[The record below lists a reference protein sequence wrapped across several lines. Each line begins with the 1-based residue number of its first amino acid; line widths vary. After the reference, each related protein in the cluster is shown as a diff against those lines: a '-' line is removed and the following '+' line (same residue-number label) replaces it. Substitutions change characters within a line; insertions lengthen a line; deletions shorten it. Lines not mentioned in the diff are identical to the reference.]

1 MMLHEHAARP
11 AMFLAALV
19 FCTVG
24 WAGSLRA
31 QPSSSG
37 PVAPK
42 TALSIA
48 VAPFERVGEVDS
60 DVPDVAMMLA
70 RRLSTLGVERVVS
83 PRELGVPPIGDPD
96 AETAAEWAKRS
107 DVQTVVVGRTTALGS
122 KLSVD
127 ARLRSGASG
136 SPLGRRFFV
145 EVSRPRDLAI
155 AVEEL
160 AGQVLAQAGEAELPA
175 TPVAGA
181 APAPA
186 ESDAAPAGAAPAGEA
201 PAGGPPA
208 VAAAAPPRAGFRKDA
223 PISIHSDMLDVFDKG
238 GAKRFVFTGGV
249 TALQAGLEIRCQRL
263 EAHYPPGRS
272 QPARIVATGSV
283 KMKQEGRVAI
293 CEEAIFYRDDDRI
306 VCIGNVAEVEQG
318 CDLVR
323 GREITFH
330 TATEELKVKGA
341 ADVRINPDSQ
351 CATAP
356 GTGQ

>member
-1 MMLHEHAARP
+1 ML
-11 AMFLAALV
+11 LAALV
-19 FCTVG
+19 LFTLG
-24 WAGSLRA
+24 WPEGVRA

-37 PVAPK
+37 AVAPK

-48 VAPFERVGEVDS
+48 VAPFERVGGVS
-60 DVPDVAMMLA
+60 ADVPDVAMMLA

-96 AETAAEWAKRS
+96 AETAVDWASRS
-107 DVQTVVVGRTTALGS
+107 EVQTVVVGRTTALGS

-127 ARLRSGASG
+127 VRLRSGATG
-136 SPLGRRFFV
+136 NPLGRRFFV
-145 EVSRPRDLAI
+145 EVSRPRDLAV

-160 AGQVLAQAGEAELPA
+160 AGQVLAQAGEAEL
-175 TPVAGA
+175 A
-181 APAPA
+181 APA
-186 ESDAAPAGAAPAGEA
+186 AAASAPSAGQEA
-201 PAGGPPA
+201 PAAAPSDPAPAAAGGSPPA
-208 VAAAAPPRAGFRKDA
+208 VASAAPPRAGFSRNA
-223 PISIHSDMLDVFDKG
+223 PISIRSDMLDVFDKG

-272 QPARIVATGSV
+272 QPAKIVATGRV
-283 KMKQEGRVAI
+283 KMKQSGRLAN
-293 CEEAIFYRDDDRI
+293 CEEAIFYRDSDKI

-318 CDLVR
+318 CDIVR

-341 ADVRINPDSQ
+341 ADVRINPDSE
-351 CATAP
+351 CAIAP